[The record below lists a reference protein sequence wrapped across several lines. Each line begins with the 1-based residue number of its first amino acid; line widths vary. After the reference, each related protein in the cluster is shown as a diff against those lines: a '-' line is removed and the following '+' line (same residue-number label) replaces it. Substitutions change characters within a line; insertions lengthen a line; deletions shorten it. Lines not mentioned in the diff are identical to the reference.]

1 MKHKIDNVVGLESSD
16 LRLTVGDVGSSDS
29 RSSSGGW
36 PGGLDNLNGKHSFY
50 QLKKKMQQVHKE
62 NSITTT
68 PSLSNP
74 LSFKNETEGSFGI
87 ASLATS
93 TGSPFDDVVLQTCS

>member
-1 MKHKIDNVVGLESSD
+1 
-16 LRLTVGDVGSSDS
+16 
-29 RSSSGGW
+29 
-36 PGGLDNLNGKHSFY
+36 
-50 QLKKKMQQVHKE
+50 MQQVHKE
-62 NSITTT
+62 NLITTT

-74 LSFKNETEGSFGI
+74 LSFKNETEGSFDT

>member
-1 MKHKIDNVVGLESSD
+1 MAGWVGQ
-16 LRLTVGDVGSSDS
+16 
-29 RSSSGGW
+29 
-36 PGGLDNLNGKHSFY
+36 PNGKHSFY
-50 QLKKKMQQVHKE
+50 QLKKKKMQQVHKE
-62 NSITTT
+62 NLITTT

-74 LSFKNETEGSFGI
+74 LSFKNETEGSFGT